1 MTTYGRPGVYIT
13 ERLLPAPIASAGTAD
28 AAGAVIGN
36 FAQGPTTVTLVT
48 SWYDFVKKFGGYN
61 ISFPATFGVGQYF
74 QNGGSELF
82 VKRVVSEDA
91 EAAAV
96 VIASTGSGNPAVGTV
111 TAKNAGS
118 YGNNLR
124 VLITASAVADTFDF
138 AVYLEG
144 RPGTASSITD
154 DVLLEQYQNVVFDDP
169 ASGDYAPS
177 VINFLSEHITVEVTD
192 GLQTPVSTVL
202 PLTGG
207 TEGEEALVAA
217 DYTGAVEEFSA
228 ITRPLVVFAPGLV
241 EELGST
247 AAITVYNSLIS
258 WAEDNAGFV
267 IVDTAANLAP
277 SAAITAASALTA
289 SSSAAMYYPHL
300 YIADP
305 VGRSPQALRKI
316 SPAGAVAG
324 LYMATDKLYGPFKAP
339 AGIRATLRGAVALE
353 RAFTS
358 TELDSLNSGSRPV
371 NALRNLPGAGV
382 VAMGARTQLQDGTA
396 NKYVNMRRSLNYIRK
411 QLELLTE
418 FALFE
423 NNDERLWAIIRTNI
437 AVFLGE
443 YRNQGGLRGET
454 EEQAFFIKV
463 DAENNPQ
470 ATIAQGQVHIEV
482 GVALQ
487 SAAEFVVINLSQ
499 KTAV

>member
-1 MTTYGRPGVYIT
+1 
-13 ERLLPAPIASAGTAD
+13 
-28 AAGAVIGN
+28 
-36 FAQGPTTVTLVT
+36 
-48 SWYDFVKKFGGYN
+48 
-61 ISFPATFGVGQYF
+61 
-74 QNGGSELF
+74 
-82 VKRVVSEDA
+82 
-91 EAAAV
+91 
-96 VIASTGSGNPAVGTV
+96 
-111 TAKNAGS
+111 
-118 YGNNLR
+118 
-124 VLITASAVADTFDF
+124 
-138 AVYLEG
+138 
-144 RPGTASSITD
+144 
-154 DVLLEQYQNVVFDDP
+154 
-169 ASGDYAPS
+169 
-177 VINFLSEHITVEVTD
+177 
-192 GLQTPVSTVL
+192 
-202 PLTGG
+202 
-207 TEGEEALVAA
+207 
-217 DYTGAVEEFSA
+217 
-228 ITRPLVVFAPGLV
+228 
-241 EELGST
+241 
-247 AAITVYNSLIS
+247 
-258 WAEDNAGFV
+258 
-267 IVDTAANLAP
+267 
-277 SAAITAASALTA
+277 
-289 SSSAAMYYPHL
+289 
-300 YIADP
+300 
-305 VGRSPQALRKI
+305 
-316 SPAGAVAG
+316 
-324 LYMATDKLYGPFKAP
+324 MATDKLYGPFKAP

-470 ATIAQGQVHIEV
+470 ATITQGQVHIEV

-487 SAAEFVVINLSQ
+487 YPAEFVVINLSQ